1 MCPAHYR
8 RAAIPAGILLT
19 EATGRPIIER
29 LHRKAHPKERTHGRI
44 HTHPTPQPPVPF
56 DQFLN
61 IEHATAHFIIDRR
74 ATCAPRTV
82 KWYQWLIGRFLQ
94 FSDGEFSAVQI
105 RRFMSSA
112 PTEHTR
118 DSYYRGLKAFSK
130 WMAVEYGTAN
140 PFMRIRRPKVRA
152 VEIPSLTASQIR
164 LLADTNMPRARR
176 LDRKALFTLIL
187 LDSGMRKGEALNLTH
202 AHFGDGVIHVF
213 GKTGQRPVPIS
224 EELMDLAWNIET
236 VNGKI
241 FPWVPDHSYTIV
253 RKALDEI
260 GFMGRHRGPHVLRH
274 TFAITF
280 LRAGGDMFRLQRIL
294 GHSSFEVLK
303 AYLALQTEDIL
314 AAHRQFSP
322 LNAKVTPIALHR
334 QAGMELA

>member
-1 MCPAHYR
+1 
-8 RAAIPAGILLT
+8 
-19 EATGRPIIER
+19 
-29 LHRKAHPKERTHGRI
+29 
-44 HTHPTPQPPVPF
+44 
-56 DQFLN
+56 
-61 IEHATAHFIIDRR
+61 
-74 ATCAPRTV
+74 
-82 KWYQWLIGRFLQ
+82 
-94 FSDGEFSAVQI
+94 
-105 RRFMSSA
+105 MSSA

-118 DSYYRGLKAFSK
+118 DSYYRGLKVFSK
-130 WMAVEYGTAN
+130 WMAVEYGSAD
-140 PFMRIRRPKVRA
+140 PFSKIRRPRVRA

-164 LLADTNMPRARR
+164 LLADLNMPRARR

-187 LDSGMRKGEALNLTH
+187 LDTGVRKSEALNLSH
-202 AHFGDGVIHVF
+202 SHFGDGVIHVF

-224 EELMDLAWNIET
+224 QELMDLAWNIET

-274 TFAITF
+274 TFAISF

-294 GHSSFEVLK
+294 GHSSFEVMK

-322 LNAKVTPIALHR
+322 LHAKVTPMALHR
-334 QAGMELA
+334 QAGMVLA